1 MNNKEMLESKINY
14 LNELDLKGDLNNLDY
29 EELKNLKKQFEKE
42 KQKLLPKQVIVI
54 RKDLNMPSGKLA
66 AQVSHASMA
75 TITNRLEQTDNGYF
89 LNTNDN
95 YLKEWLENRFTKVVL
110 YVKSEKALLDVY
122 QKAINK
128 GLSVYLIED
137 AGFTVFDKP
146 TKTCLSIGPC
156 LQDDLIG
163 VTDKLQLFKD

>member
-128 GLSVYLIED
+128 GLNVYLIED
-137 AGFTVFDKP
+137 AGFTIFDKP